1 MATKHDN
8 EEIEND
14 ASDLMEGN
22 VIQTTELSKHKPQS
36 EIDQEM
42 STEHE
47 NRNVEKTAADATET
61 NVIVPNE
68 PSKCKQQAEI
78 DQETSNE
85 DDNDGIEKVVT
96 NPDETD
102 ATTPTE
108 PPKRKPRSEIDQ
120 EKPVTARLLTN
131 RIIYTVQK
139 NIVGYCRYNLH
150 RGKLNVKLLR
160 EHKCLEKQC
169 PFFDKYEESPYWDK
183 VARAKEKKAQRKREK
198 AAQKQRE
205 REEAAFFEEL
215 KILFQSYADEAG
227 YTMQIVRVHGFQ
239 AYIYVYYV
247 SENNFADGNRFKR
260 FLKSAHFFFPH
271 HIIRLR
277 QIRDLDGHFLTIEE
291 YAKLKKQ

>member
-1 MATKHDN
+1 MT
-8 EEIEND
+8 
-14 ASDLMEGN
+14 M
-22 VIQTTELSKHKPQS
+22 
-36 EIDQEM
+36 
-42 STEHE
+42 EHE
-47 NRNVEKTAADATET
+47 NENVEKTVTDSMEGNAPVTAEL
-61 NVIVPNE
+61 PQ
-68 PSKCKQQAEI
+68 CKSQSEA

-169 PFFDKYEESPYWDK
+169 PFFDRYEESPYWDK
-183 VARAKEKKAQRKREK
+183 VARAKEEKARRKREK
-198 AAQKQRE
+198 AAKKQRE

-239 AYIYVYYV
+239 AYIYVYFV
-247 SENNFADGNRFKR
+247 SENTFADGKCYKR

-277 QIRDLDGHFLTIEE
+277 HIRDLDGHFLTIEE
-291 YAKLKKQ
+291 YAKLKRQ